1 MTMGVVGD
9 VCRALEEKVQP
20 YCDGILTQLLKD
32 LSSNQLR
39 RSVNS
44 IMPMLQSDNHPLLI
58 HLVLMTI

>member
-1 MTMGVVGD
+1 MAV
-9 VCRALEEKVQP
+9 RALEEKVQP